1 MKKLFLFALMCLMTV
16 SMNAQRCAVMEFK
29 AGAGISQA
37 DVDGISAIFI
47 TYFRPEGYTMVER
60 TQIDRVIDEQGFQRS
75 RLTES
80 QMVRIGEILNVSKI
94 VVGNVNIVMGQYNV
108 DVRAINVESGTQAGW
123 AGDSFSSSTYRATM
137 QNIAQQLADQ
147 ISIKPIREKR
157 NSGMYV
163 DLGLPSG
170 TMWKRI
176 DETGLF
182 DYDSAIER
190 FPNMLPTKD
199 QYEELI
205 ALCQTEMINDGYKFT
220 GPSGE
225 SIVFKGKGND
235 IKDCDGKYLF
245 FRCAFLSSES
255 CFNNS
260 KNSYVL
266 YFDLRDPYGSSL
278 QITDLPKCI
287 MTNVRLVQNP

>member
-1 MKKLFLFALMCLMTV
+1 
-16 SMNAQRCAVMEFK
+16 MNAQRCAVLEFRT
-29 AGAGISQA
+29 GAGISQN
-37 DVDGISAIFI
+37 DVDGISAIFM

-60 TQIDRVIDEQGFQRS
+60 TQIDRIIDEQGFQRNCM
-75 RLTES
+75 TES
-80 QMVRIGEILNVSKI
+80 QMVRIGKILNVSKI
-94 VVGNVNIVMGQYNV
+94 IVGEVNIVMGQYNV

-123 AGDSFSSSTYRATM
+123 AGDSFSTSTYRTTM

-147 ISIKPIREKR
+147 ITIKSISEKR
-157 NSGMYV
+157 NLGMYV

-176 DETGLF
+176 DETGQF
-182 DYDSAIER
+182 DYNCAIER
-190 FPNMLPTKD
+190 FPNRLPTKE

-205 ALCQTEMINDGYKFT
+205 ALCQAEWTTDGFKFT
-220 GPSGE
+220 GPNGE
-225 SIVFKGKGND
+225 SIVFKGNH
-235 IKDCDGKYLF
+235 IKDCNGNYSF
-245 FRCAFLSSES
+245 FRSAFLSSES

-266 YFDLRDPYGSSL
+266 YFDSRDIYGYSL
-278 QITDLPKCI
+278 QIMDLPKCN